1 MSGLQV
7 LNQTIVCCC
16 DVLLYFFAKKESNI
30 FFPFAYKYTVYDL
43 VNFPLNKF
51 SDKIIEEGMPEW
63 DTNMSESII
72 HQVNVFLGSKNQKKS
87 PQEILNSWGFEK
99 V

>member
-51 SDKIIEEGMPEW
+51 SDKFCQNGTPIFQYLL
-63 DTNMSESII
+63 
-72 HQVNVFLGSKNQKKS
+72 HQVNVFLGSKNQKNS

>member
-63 DTNMSESII
+63 DTNISESIT
-72 HQVNVFLGSKNQKKS
+72 SS
-87 PQEILNSWGFEK
+87 
-99 V
+99 